1 MNVNVGDTRS
11 WLSRQA
17 VDVQFIVRVSVEK
30 IKDAKRGAP
39 PFRERTVRLKIP
51 LAKSLPIH
59 LVERDRRPRSYLYG
73 RLRPPLQSRGLI
85 RS

>member
-30 IKDAKRGAP
+30 IKDQERRSTLSG
-39 PFRERTVRLKIP
+39 RTVRLKIP
-51 LAKSLPIH
+51 FATSLPIH
-59 LVERDRRPRSYLYG
+59 LAERDRRPRSYLY
-73 RLRPPLQSRGLI
+73 RSLRSPLQRRGLI